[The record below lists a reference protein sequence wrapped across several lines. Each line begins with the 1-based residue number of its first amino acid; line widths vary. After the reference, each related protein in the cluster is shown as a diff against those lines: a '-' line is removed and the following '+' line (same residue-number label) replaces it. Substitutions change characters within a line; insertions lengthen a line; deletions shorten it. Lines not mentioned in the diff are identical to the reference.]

1 MRIVDHEVFV
11 QMLAAVVCLRQT
23 KRDADIELPCRCIL
37 VVKSWREMSVGMS
50 VCQLASSSTSSS
62 VVDDLCETNKMSQ
75 REPRGGGMHE
85 GLLNVG
91 RPV

>member
-11 QMLAAVVCLRQT
+11 QMLAAVECLRQT
-23 KRDADIELPCRCIL
+23 KRDVDIELPCSSIP
-37 VVKSWREMSVGMS
+37 VVKSWREMSVEMS

-62 VVDDLCETNKMSQ
+62 VVDGLCETNKMSQ
-75 REPRGGGMHE
+75 GEPGGSGMHE